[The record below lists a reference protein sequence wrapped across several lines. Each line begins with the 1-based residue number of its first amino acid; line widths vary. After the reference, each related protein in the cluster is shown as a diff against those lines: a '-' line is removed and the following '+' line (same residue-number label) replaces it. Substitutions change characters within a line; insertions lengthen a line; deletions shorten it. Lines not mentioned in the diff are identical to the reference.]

1 MYVYRSFGIGGRFS
15 FLPERNEEF
24 MKFAEETKKSL
35 EETKREQEEVSKEKT
50 EEERNFWL
58 DAKYSDVSSDSDR

>member
-1 MYVYRSFGIGGRFS
+1 
-15 FLPERNEEF
+15 

-35 EETKREQEEVSKEKT
+35 EETKQEQVQIPEEKT

>member
-1 MYVYRSFGIGGRFS
+1 MYVCRSFGIGGRFS

-35 EETKREQEEVSKEKT
+35 EETKQELAKLYDLLTEKMKG
-50 EEERNFWL
+50 
-58 DAKYSDVSSDSDR
+58 A

>member
-1 MYVYRSFGIGGRFS
+1 MYVCRSFGIGGRFS

-24 MKFAEETKKSL
+24 MKFAEETKKSV
-35 EETKREQEEVSKEKT
+35 EETKQEQVQIPEEKT
-50 EEERNFWL
+50 EEERSFWL